1 MNLMK
6 IKLFNSREEWLD
18 ARLGK
23 ITGTRV
29 KDLINKRATKPKKGF
44 WEILAERVAVPHDG
58 ENVMDRGVRL
68 EEEAITRFIQETGKK
83 VNTDLVIWESDDDP
97 NIAISPDGYMEPKKG
112 NLITEAVECKCLNSA
127 SHCEAYIT
135 KQIPD
140 EYEYQVIQYFVVNPD
155 LKILY
160 FCFYDPRCPKDFFF
174 LTVERKDKQVEI
186 QECIVAEVNALAMLE
201 EYEKLI
207 SF

>member
-1 MNLMK
+1 MQIRKYN
-6 IKLFNSREEWLD
+6 NREEWLD

-29 KDLINKRATKPKKGF
+29 KDLIMKRATKPKKGF

-58 ENVMDRGVRL
+58 ENVMDRGIRL
-68 EEEAITRFIQETGKK
+68 EEEAIARFVAATDKN
-83 VNTDLVIWESDDDP
+83 VNTDLVIWEHDDDP
-97 NIAISPDGYMEPKKG
+97 NIAISPDGYIEPKKG
-112 NLITEAVECKCLNSA
+112 KPITEAVEAKCLNSA

-155 LKILY
+155 LQTLY
-160 FCFYDPRCPKDFFF
+160 FLFYDPRMPEDFFF
-174 LTVERKDKQVEI
+174 VTVERKDKEVEI
-186 QECIVAEVNALAMLE
+186 AECIAAEKEAL
-201 EYEKLI
+201 EKLTQYEELLT
-207 SF
+207 F

>member
-1 MNLMK
+1 MK
-6 IKLFNSREEWLD
+6 IKQYTSREEWLE

-44 WEILAERVAVPHDG
+44 WEILAERVAVPHNG
-58 ENVMDRGVRL
+58 ENVMDRGIRL
-68 EEEAITRFIQETGKK
+68 EEEAVARFVQATGKR
-83 VNTDLVIWESDDDP
+83 VNTDLVIWEHEDDP
-97 NIAISPDGYMEPKKG
+97 NIAISPDGYIEPTEGK
-112 NLITEAVECKCLNSA
+112 LITEAVEAKCLNSA
-127 SHCEAYIT
+127 AHCEAYIT

-155 LKILY
+155 LQTLY
-160 FCFYDPRCPKDFFF
+160 FLFYDPRCPKDFFYV
-174 LTVERKDKQVEI
+174 TVERKDREPVIE
-186 QECIVAEVNALAMLE
+186 ECIEAEVNALALLE
-201 EYEKLI
+201 EYEQLI